1 MTHGYLG
8 PVHILVTPT
17 GNLAGVIDWEEV
29 GMGDPVA
36 DFAWM
41 LHAATGPGERALAA
55 YGGPPDT
62 RFRER
67 ARVRFALMPWHEVE
81 YGLDTGKDGFVE
93 SGLAGVRE
101 RGNA

>member
-1 MTHGYLG
+1 
-8 PVHILVTPT
+8 
-17 GNLAGVIDWEEV
+17 VIDWEEV

-41 LHAATGPGERALAA
+41 LHAAPGPGERALAA

-67 ARVRFALMPWHEVE
+67 GRVRFLLMPWHEVE
-81 YGLDTGKDGFVE
+81 YGLDTGKDEFVE
-93 SGLAGVRE
+93 SGIAGVRE
-101 RGNA
+101 RAEA